1 MKTKDI
7 LFLLFLFCATTIAQ
21 AQDLDSFYKKYSDKE
36 GITAVYIS
44 KNMLNLAGGQNFGNT
59 GNINFK
65 ALSGKVES
73 VQILTSE
80 KGKVKDELAKEISAI
95 TKNGY
100 EMLMQ
105 VKDEGEQ
112 VDFYVKNKSDKTISE
127 FIISVND
134 PDETAFIRITGAF
147 TMDDLRELIK

>member
-1 MKTKDI
+1 
-7 LFLLFLFCATTIAQ
+7 
-21 AQDLDSFYKKYSDKE
+21 
-36 GITAVYIS
+36 
-44 KNMLNLAGGQNFGNT
+44 MLNLAGGQNFGNR
-59 GNINFK
+59 GKINFK

>member
-1 MKTKDI
+1 
-7 LFLLFLFCATTIAQ
+7 
-21 AQDLDSFYKKYSDKE
+21 
-36 GITAVYIS
+36 
-44 KNMLNLAGGQNFGNT
+44 
-59 GNINFK
+59 
-65 ALSGKVES
+65 
-73 VQILTSE
+73 
-80 KGKVKDELAKEISAI
+80 
-95 TKNGY
+95 
-100 EMLMQ
+100 MLMQ